1 MNGHDAARQK
11 HKQTLIVAIAGVL
24 LLFLIA
30 VLLIWPLAG
39 KIDLARQEIAV
50 IEGQFK
56 EQEILHPAY
65 QELVRQHEDM
75 AAILAD
81 IEAGTTP
88 PFLTDADIV
97 LLPEAFRNALGEA
110 GLTLETC
117 VPDLASI
124 TQGESSFLLDIGF
137 TGNFTQLPKWF
148 DMLEAEQRIVDVRR
162 MTIRQDGKKQYGMTL
177 WVNMDR

>member
-1 MNGHDAARQK
+1 MNGHAVRQK
-11 HKQTLIVAIAGVL
+11 YKQALIVAIVGMLV
-24 LLFLIA
+24 LFLA
-30 VLLIWPLAG
+30 AFLLIRPLAG
-39 KIDLARQEIAV
+39 KIDFARQEIAM

-81 IEAGTTP
+81 IDAGTAT
-88 PFLTDADIV
+88 PFLIDADIT
-97 LLPEAFRNALGEA
+97 LLPEAFRNALGKT

-137 TGNFTQLPKWF
+137 TGNFIQLPKWF
-148 DMLEAEQRIVDVRR
+148 DMLEMEQRVVDVRR